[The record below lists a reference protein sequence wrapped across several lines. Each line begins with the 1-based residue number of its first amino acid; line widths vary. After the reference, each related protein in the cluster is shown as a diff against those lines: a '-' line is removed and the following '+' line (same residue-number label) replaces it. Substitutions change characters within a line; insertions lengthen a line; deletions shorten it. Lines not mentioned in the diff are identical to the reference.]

1 MKYDVVYK
9 NDDKSIKLKEELI
22 NKINVPLT
30 KVNPNIV
37 FTIGGDGT
45 VLDAVRKHLDN
56 LENITFVSINTG
68 NVGFYTEFLPSDIDY
83 IISRLKDRS
92 IKELLSYSLLEFNI
106 DDNKNYALNE
116 VTFSV
121 THHLFEA
128 GISVDNTHL
137 MDLRA
142 DGLCISTP
150 SGSTAYNKSL
160 KGAVVDPTLEVLQMV
175 VIAPF
180 ETVDKRVISPLVV
193 SKNRS
198 IQIKPVSKYFD
209 VSFDRMFV
217 TYQNVKN
224 MEVLL
229 SNKKASFLKNKTQN
243 FPKRLNEKFI

>member
-9 NDDKSIKLKEELI
+9 NDKKSKELKKELI
-22 NKINVPLT
+22 EKIGIEPTSNK
-30 KVNPNIV
+30 PNIV

-45 VLDAVRKHLDN
+45 VLDAVRKHIQYLD
-56 LENITFVSINTG
+56 EIYFVSINTG
-68 NVGFYTEFLPSDIDY
+68 NVGFYTEFLPEDLNM
-83 IISRLKDRS
+83 IISKIKDRS
-92 IKELLSYSLLEFNI
+92 VKEYDEYSLLEFNI
-106 DDNKNYALNE
+106 DKEKNYALNE

-128 GISVDNTHL
+128 EVNIDETHL

-150 SGSTAYNKSL
+150 TGSTAYNKSL
-160 KGAVVDPTLEVLQMV
+160 KGAVVDPRLNVLQMV

-193 SKNRS
+193 GDDRKLTIIPQS
-198 IQIKPVSKYFD
+198 PYFD
-209 VSFDRMFV
+209 VSFDRTFI
-217 TYQNVKN
+217 TYQNVKKID
-224 MEVLL
+224 VLL
-229 SNKKASFLKNKTQN
+229 SNKKAVFLKNKTQN